1 MSDGE
6 KGAFAVGILGGIF
19 ALVVFLALSDL
30 TYFDGITEFKN
41 EAVASGH
48 AEWIIETNESG
59 EPEMKFQWKQLK

>member
-1 MSDGE
+1 MERFDLFIAGMVVGVILHVAIIAIQDQWLVS
-6 KGAFAVGILGGIF
+6 AFK
-19 ALVVFLALSDL
+19 
-30 TYFDGITEFKN
+30 E

>member
-1 MSDGE
+1 MRNEFKAGGSGLLA
-6 KGAFAVGILGGIF
+6 GFFISLILQIAF
-19 ALVVFLALSDL
+19 
-30 TYFDGITEFKN
+30 GITPKQITEKLCQ